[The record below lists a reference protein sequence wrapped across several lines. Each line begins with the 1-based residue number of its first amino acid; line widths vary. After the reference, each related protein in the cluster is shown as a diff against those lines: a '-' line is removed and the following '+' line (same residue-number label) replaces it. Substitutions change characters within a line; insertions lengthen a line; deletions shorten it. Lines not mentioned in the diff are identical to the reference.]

1 MNAFPSL
8 NYYLTAEKNTVKINY
23 KQAIEDSDQ
32 AATGTKQADTTAS
45 ANQQVIRDHL
55 AALDQLY
62 KEKQNLFD
70 RFEDERHTFFLE
82 KLDEFMAKTFLKAR
96 PLAPCLSYRQIN
108 LSESNLSEVTSAQVS
123 LETLEIVET
132 TETNN
137 PAADFDNFFTSLI
150 QNSEKLNEETDLNSV
165 YLPLNESSLLF
176 LNKNCYSMANNLYS
190 RKFSSDFSICT
201 KQARNQIDLI
211 GSGGQAVDAEL
222 AKKARDEFSS
232 SSMSDPREWF
242 SANSVMELSDRY
254 IAHFEDG
261 KNKEWSGEICRRELK
276 NYRLIKAYLKTL
288 DGSEEE
294 CLGDMRNRNSDELS
308 VFNNYSMPDLNW
320 SRKITE
326 KEIQI
331 VRNDLENF
339 NENVQ
344 VSFCLILHK

>member
-1 MNAFPSL
+1 
-8 NYYLTAEKNTVKINY
+8 
-23 KQAIEDSDQ
+23 
-32 AATGTKQADTTAS
+32 
-45 ANQQVIRDHL
+45 
-55 AALDQLY
+55 
-62 KEKQNLFD
+62 
-70 RFEDERHTFFLE
+70 
-82 KLDEFMAKTFLKAR
+82 MAKTFLKAR

-331 VRNDLENF
+331 VRNDLDNF

-344 VSFCLILHK
+344 VSFCLILHY